1 LVPDAQLILELKPLR
16 KFCKGHNPNGKLL
29 ILISGNRPP
38 PSQFK
43 EYPDFIY
50 FDEDLLHIYNTD
62 ELKKVG
68 QVSLQ
73 YSRYAKWKGKGAI
86 PVSDDQ
92 RLKHVIDSVH
102 ALGKQIRFWDAPDT
116 KAGWTQLIKLHADII
131 GTDHIDELSAFKTV
145 LKRVTRPRVFTLVI
159 KYYCLYISKSHN
171 ST

>member
-38 PSQFK
+38 PNQFK

-145 LKRVTRPRVFTLVI
+145 LKRVTRPRVFT
-159 KYYCLYISKSHN
+159 HW
-171 ST
+171 